1 MYDRFEVFIKYDTEP
16 VLIEPLGVDIWV
28 YNDLIDKTKA
38 QIRPMSMMLT
48 IAYCQLVDPSP
59 ATLDVVKKWA
69 REERVQVKVV
79 GPVDPTP
86 LALIEDS

>member
-1 MYDRFEVFIKYDTEP
+1 MYDTFNVFIDDSTEP
-16 VLIEPLGVDIWV
+16 VLIEPIGVDIWV

-48 IAYCQLVDPSP
+48 IAYCQLVDPAPSS
-59 ATLDVVKKWA
+59 LDVVKKWA
-69 REERVQVKVV
+69 REHRVQVAVV